1 MEQQLQKFMIQQFQ
15 PSGVSFRDGYENIS
29 EHLGPYFMPISAG
42 VGAGVGAP
50 IVASSETNIFRP
62 IPSVPMKDIII
73 PLKNSNRTCG
83 LNSLRGL
90 PTEDESVGADSNLRR
105 SKIPVTIKHENKPQ
119 TLHEK
124 ARGNG
129 NKPLDQYWAFWAAYI
144 AANGMKAYEN
154 IPEKERFRFRLE
166 QKAKASEWMVEDFKR
181 TKSILAPYWY
191 RLTNRDMEDMATS
204 LMTNADESKEG
215 LDCMVMM
222 WNYYVYGCGDGVG
235 VGSREGSGKSASEL
249 YWVHPAKK
257 VFYKLSMTNMDT
269 TEKETASESVPNAG
283 AVWGVFVKEKA
294 SGKHFSYELR
304 RMECGEEDKMEI
316 ENNSI
321 RLSFVD
327 KPLMAVSKYTLKELM
342 DMGDIF
348 GVRPPPSEKKS
359 VNLDMENLVFEAE
372 KNLGVVRK
380 KPSVVKATEEKWKKG
395 VWYEN
400 LEMYLSEI
408 F

>member
-1 MEQQLQKFMIQQFQ
+1 MIQQFQ
-15 PSGVSFRDGYENIS
+15 PSGVSFREGGHENIS
-29 EHLGPYFMPISAG
+29 EQLAPYFMPISG
-42 VGAGVGAP
+42 VGVSP
-50 IVASSETNIFRP
+50 VVASSETTLFRP
-62 IPSVPMKDIII
+62 IASVASAKDNI
-73 PLKNSNRTCG
+73 
-83 LNSLRGL
+83 
-90 PTEDESVGADSNLRR
+90 
-105 SKIPVTIKHENKPQ
+105 IPVTIKHENKPQ
-119 TLHEK
+119 ILHEK
-124 ARGNG
+124 VRGNG

-181 TKSILAPYWY
+181 TKTILAPHWY

-222 WNYYVYGCGDGVG
+222 WNYYVYGGVGGGDGVG
-235 VGSREGSGKSASEL
+235 VGRENSEKSASEL

-257 VFYKLSMTNMDT
+257 VFYKLSMTNIDT
-269 TEKETASESVPNAG
+269 TEKETGSETLPNVG
-283 AVWGVFVKEKA
+283 VWGVFVKEKA
-294 SGKHFSYELR
+294 GGKHFSYELR
-304 RMECGEEDKMEI
+304 RMERGEEDKMDI
-316 ENNSI
+316 ENNLI

-327 KPLMAVSKYTLKELM
+327 KPLMAVSKYTLKELV
-342 DMGDIF
+342 DMGDVF
-348 GVRPPPSEKKS
+348 GVRPPEKKS
-359 VNLDMENLVFEAE
+359 GNLDMENLVSEAE

-400 LEMYLSEI
+400 LEMYLSEL

>member
-29 EHLGPYFMPISAG
+29 EHLGPYFMPISG
-42 VGAGVGAP
+42 DGGVGAP
-50 IVASSETNIFRP
+50 LVASSETNLFRP

-90 PTEDESVGADSNLRR
+90 PNEDESVGVDSNLHR
-105 SKIPVTIKHENKPQ
+105 SKIPITIKHENKPQTLHENKPQ

-129 NKPLDQYWAFWAAYI
+129 NKPLDQYWAFWSAYI

-222 WNYYVYGCGDGVG
+222 WNYYVYGCGVG
-235 VGSREGSGKSASEL
+235 GSGKSASEL

-269 TEKETASESVPNAG
+269 VEKETGLETLPNPG
-283 AVWGVFVKEKA
+283 SVWGVFVKEKA
-294 SGKHFSYELR
+294 GGKYFSYELR
-304 RMECGEEDKMEI
+304 RMERGEEDKMEI

-327 KPLMAVSKYTLKELM
+327 KPLMAVSKYTLKELV

-348 GVRPPPSEKKS
+348 GVRPPEKKS
-359 VNLDMENLVFEAE
+359 GNLDMENLMSEAE